1 MWYYGTGITSRG
13 LRVNLPKAESRE
25 EAEEHAHSLGLNRVQ
40 VFALQTGNKIEAM
53 REVNQRLR
61 EQSRRDGPGGMMH
74 SDEPMETHNPSWMEK
89 IMGGMSGKVEP
100 KEYRD

>member
-1 MWYYGTGITSRG
+1 MYFYGTGVTSRG

-25 EAEEHAHSLGLNRVQ
+25 EAEEHAHSLGLRNVQ

-61 EQSRRDGPGGMMH
+61 EQARRDGPSGGIP
-74 SDEPMETHNPSWMEK
+74 SDQPLETHNPSWMEK
-89 IMGGMSGKVEP
+89 IMDGMSGKVEP